1 MLLRID
7 QITLRR
13 RVRKDLGDLSALM
26 ESMRVHGLITPILVN
41 KDKQLIAG
49 QRRLESAKRLG
60 WKTVEAY
67 VVDKDDDLERL
78 EMEVDE
84 NLQRKGLTADEL
96 TDAYLRIERLKHPPL
111 LIRLWRAVLRLLRRL
126 FGRT

>member
-26 ESMRVHGLITPILVN
+26 ESMRAHGLMTPILVN
-41 KDKQLIAG
+41 KDKELIAG

-60 WKTVEAY
+60 WKTVEAN
-67 VVDKDDDLERL
+67 VVDKDDELERL

-84 NLQRKGLTADEL
+84 NLQRKELTPEEL
-96 TDAYLRIERLKHPPL
+96 TDAYLRIDRMKHPPWL
-111 LIRLWRAVLRLLRRL
+111 VRFWRSILAFLRRL
-126 FGRT
+126 FSRT